1 MLSDHAT
8 RAIFAAHQ
16 VKVMEAAWDESEALH
31 DGEQDGDREGAIRP
45 LLAAVHFLA
54 SPLGERG
61 LERLR
66 NEAVRFVEGGRPPR
80 RLMV

>member
-1 MLSDHAT
+1 MA
-8 RAIFAAHQ
+8 
-16 VKVMEAAWDESEALH
+16 AAWDECAALH
-31 DGEQDGDREGAIRP
+31 GAKEGGEQDAIRP

-66 NEAVRFVEGGRPPR
+66 NEAVRFVEGGKPPR